1 MKMRKEVYVT
11 SDSRL
16 FGVVQDELR
25 KRNIEYKTK
34 IVNSGTGNRMTGTW
48 LGQIG
53 ERPQLGMMYYVY
65 AEEDQVQAAK
75 KVIAEVL
82 RE

>member
-1 MKMRKEVYVT
+1 MNKRKEVYVT

-34 IVNSGTGNRMTGTW
+34 MVNSGTGNRMTGTW

-65 AEEDQVQAAK
+65 VDEDQVQAAK